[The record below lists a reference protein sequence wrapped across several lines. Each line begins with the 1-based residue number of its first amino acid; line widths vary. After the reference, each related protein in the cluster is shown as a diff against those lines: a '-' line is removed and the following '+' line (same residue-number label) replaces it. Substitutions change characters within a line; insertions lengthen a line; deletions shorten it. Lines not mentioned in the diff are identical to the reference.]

1 MTQLANISHYRIE
14 MDLNADSLQLTTDVH
29 LPL

>member
-1 MTQLANISHYRIE
+1 MTQLANISLYRIE
-14 MDLNADSLQLTTDVH
+14 IDLNADSLQLTTDAH